1 MEVLKDM
8 NFVLKE
14 VFDDILVWILM
25 LFIENRYYSVY

>member
-8 NFVLKE
+8 KFVLEE

>member
-8 NFVLKE
+8 NFVLEE

>member
-8 NFVLKE
+8 NFVLEE
-14 VFDDILVWILM
+14 VFDGILVWILM